1 MDPYFSS
8 IIYAES
14 FDWISTLIY
23 SVIIIILLVFS
34 AFFSKC
40 ETVFSCAS
48 KAKLMTLVDENQKGA
63 RKALWLS
70 ENYDRVLSVI
80 LVGNN
85 LVNIA
90 ISTLGLRL
98 FLGLFETDASWIDVV
113 NTVVITILVLL
124 LPAVLHCSSEILYQS
139 LIAPSCQRKI

>member
-98 FLGLFETDASWIDVV
+98 FLGQHPQTR
-113 NTVVITILVLL
+113 
-124 LPAVLHCSSEILYQS
+124 PQPGRHPGHRRHHLHGVPQAHREGFG
-139 LIAPSCQRKI
+139 P